1 MGRAYF
7 AISLAT
13 LAWACNFT
21 VAKVAT
27 RELDP
32 LFIAAF
38 RVLATGAFFLALLPA
53 EGRRLTWEEAR
64 RVLPLSAT
72 GVALN
77 HLCFAAGIKLTTPSH
92 SAVIHALI
100 PVFVAALAWAIL
112 GERLRPA
119 GIAGIALAV
128 AGALL
133 VVLGASPAEFR
144 GTIAGDLLTAAGIL
158 AFSFYTVLGRRALK
172 VLGSLRTV
180 AWAFVLAAPLMLPF
194 LAWGVARQDW
204 AAVTWKGWAAL
215 GYMWGGANLVAY
227 AGHLYA
233 LKRLKAG
240 QVAAFADL
248 QPVIGIGVAVLA
260 GLDRATPLL
269 VAGAAVA
276 LAGVVV
282 VQVRG

>member
-7 AISLAT
+7 AVSLAT

-32 LFIAAF
+32 VFIAAF
-38 RVLATGAFFLALLPA
+38 RVLATGAFFWAILPP
-53 EGRRLTWEEAR
+53 GRRGLTRQEAL

-100 PVFVAALAWAIL
+100 PVFVAALAWLML

-119 GIAGIALAV
+119 GVAGIALAV
-128 AGALL
+128 GGALL

-144 GTIAGDLLTAAGIL
+144 GTIAGDLLTALGIL
-158 AFSFYTVLGRRALK
+158 AFSVYTVLGRRVLGT
-172 VLGSLRTV
+172 LGSLRTV
-180 AWAFVLAAPLMLPF
+180 AWAFVLAAPLMAPL
-194 LAWGVARQDW
+194 LAVGAARQDW
-204 AAVTWKGWAAL
+204 SVVTWKGWAAL
-215 GYMWGGANLVAY
+215 GYMWVGANLVAY

-260 GLDRATPLL
+260 GMDRATPML
-269 VAGAAVA
+269 VAGAAIA

>member
-1 MGRAYF
+1 MGKAYV
-7 AISLAT
+7 ALSIAT
-13 LAWACNFT
+13 LAWAGNFT
-21 VAKVAT
+21 VAKIAT

-32 LFIAAF
+32 VFIAAF
-38 RVLATGAFFLALLPA
+38 RVLATAAFFYALLPA
-53 EGRRLTWEEAR
+53 GGRSLTRQEVL
-64 RVLPLSAT
+64 RVLPLAAT

-100 PVFVAALAWAIL
+100 PVLVAALAWAIL

-119 GIAGIALAV
+119 GVGGIALAV

-144 GTIAGDLLTAAGIL
+144 GTIAGDLLTALGIL
-158 AFSFYTVLGRRALK
+158 AFSLYTVLGRRVLG

-180 AWAFVLAAPLMLPF
+180 AWAFVLATPLMAPLLV
-194 LAWGVARQDW
+194 LGAARQDW
-204 AAVTWKGWAAL
+204 TAVTWKGWAAL

-227 AGHLYA
+227 AAHLYA

-260 GLDRATPLL
+260 GLDRVTPILL
-269 VAGAAVA
+269 VGAAAA